1 MTKRTTCIPAE
12 LTISVII
19 PVWREQASIN
29 RLLGHLLTEQG
40 GFARQLIVVDGEATG
55 TTLSAIADRQ
65 RVIGIT
71 AAAGRA
77 RQMNAGAA
85 LAKGELLLF
94 LHADT
99 LLPPGAP
106 ENIRRLMAGTGCA
119 AGAFSLGVDSRRWA
133 YRLIA
138 WAASW
143 RSRLSRVPYGDQAI
157 FMRRSYFVELGG
169 FADISLMEDV
179 ELMRRIKRRGGRV
192 VILPSSVTT
201 SVRRWERQGIILHT
215 LRNWLLVSL
224 YYLGVPADR
233 LARYYR

>member
-1 MTKRTTCIPAE
+1 MIKRTTRIPAE

-19 PVWREQASIN
+19 PVWREQALIN
-29 RLLGHLLTEQG
+29 RLLEHLLTEQG

-55 TTLSAIADRQ
+55 PTLSAIGDRR

-71 AAAGRA
+71 SAAGRA

-85 LAKGELLLF
+85 LAKGEILLF

-106 ENIRRLMAGTGCA
+106 EQIRRLMASDGCD

-138 WAASW
+138 WAATW

-157 FMRRSYFVELGG
+157 FMRRSYFIELGG

-179 ELMRRIKRRGGRV
+179 ELMRRIKRRGGRAV
-192 VILPSSVTT
+192 VLPSSVTT
-201 SVRRWERQGIILHT
+201 SARRWERQGIILHT

-224 YYLGVPADR
+224 FYLGVPADK